1 MCCLRIDFFSLIDI
15 LIGKLVMISAAW
27 KIIKTW
33 LSPEAVK
40 KIKFVSKN
48 DVQEYI
54 NKDQLWEHMGGTV
67 SECLY
72 L

>member
-1 MCCLRIDFFSLIDI
+1 MVL
-15 LIGKLVMISAAW
+15 AAW

-67 SECLY
+67 SKYLY
-72 L
+72 IHVYTK